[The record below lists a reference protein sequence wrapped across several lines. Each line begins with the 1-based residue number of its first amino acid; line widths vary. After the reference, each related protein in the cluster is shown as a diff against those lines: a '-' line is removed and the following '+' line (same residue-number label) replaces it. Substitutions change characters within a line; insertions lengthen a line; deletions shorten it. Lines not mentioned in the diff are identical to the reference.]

1 MRSPFTDRQ
10 GVHDESAAGAR
21 WGFSSVRPPDA
32 RRSLLEHDT
41 LLFESW
47 TPQRES
53 RREHHIVDEAG
64 DEIGRAIELPKLRR
78 WKHVPGIHRGDV
90 RLAIYD
96 SDGIKLL
103 ELLRPPGLLR
113 GAAVTDGNGARI
125 GWIAKRKRRRFEFE
139 NVLGQRIGTMTR
151 KARRY
156 GVEYEIE
163 NSAGTQVGRIVDPAR
178 LAAETARGECEST
191 WSHLKGRLN
200 LTNQPNEHLLLIR
213 SHADV
218 DLRLMML
225 ASAAAVYLVLQTPF
239 TSD

>member
-1 MRSPFTDRQ
+1 HGFSAPTGFIGLRAAPADGATTTTASTAAAVAQRRAPFMSPPSPFRMPLPFATSER
-10 GVHDESAAGAR
+10 ESSPLTGGCQCHTTSRASSAGGLASRRSTMYRVTVAASGR
-21 WGFSSVRPPDA
+21 RRPPPV
-32 RRSLLEHDT
+32 
-41 LLFESW
+41 ESW

-53 RREHHIVDEAG
+53 GREHHIVDEAG

-78 WKHVPGIHRGDV
+78 WKQVPGIHRGDV

-103 ELLRPPGLLR
+103 ELVRPPGLLR

-156 GVEYEIE
+156 
-163 NSAGTQVGRIVDPAR
+163 
-178 LAAETARGECEST
+178 
-191 WSHLKGRLN
+191 
-200 LTNQPNEHLLLIR
+200 
-213 SHADV
+213 
-218 DLRLMML
+218 
-225 ASAAAVYLVLQTPF
+225 
-239 TSD
+239 